1 MMTYVTQFAAALI
14 VSLMLAAGPA
24 AAHSKE
30 QATVPADGAVLAIS
44 PETITMNFDMPLR
57 VTLIALRDDAGADH
71 VLKRTD
77 NMQPVSDFSATPPAL
92 GAGKY
97 TVEWRGLAADG
108 HPMQGQFSFD
118 ITE

>member
-1 MMTYVTQFAAALI
+1 MTYTTQFAAALL
-14 VSLMLAAGPA
+14 VSLTLAAGPA

-30 QATVPADGAVLAIS
+30 QATVPADGAVLATS
-44 PETITMNFDMPLR
+44 PETVTMNFDMPLR
-57 VTLIALRDDAGADH
+57 VTLIALRDDTGADH
-71 VLKRTD
+71 AVTRTD
-77 NMQPVSDFSATPPAL
+77 NMQPVSDFRATLPTLA
-92 GAGKY
+92 AGRY

>member
-1 MMTYVTQFAAALI
+1 MTSATKFRSAL
-14 VSLMLAAGPA
+14 VVALALTAGSV
-24 AAHSKE
+24 AAHSKK
-30 QATVPADGAVLAIS
+30 QSTVPADGAVLTAS
-44 PETITMNFDMPLR
+44 PDTIMMNFDMPLR

-71 VLKRTD
+71 ALTRTD
-77 NMQPVSDFSATPPAL
+77 NMQPVSDFSATAPAL

-118 ITE
+118 IAE